1 MTRAVSKDT
10 GGDKTISPVR
20 TSDGTKR
27 GSRRPGFVF
36 YIVTLVAFCIL
47 LLLGNWQVQR
57 LQWKEAL
64 VETIGSRMQQA
75 PVALA
80 DAGALWDKS
89 GDVDYLPVRFTGAFL
104 NDQEQFYLAT
114 HEGQSGW
121 YVYTPMRLADG
132 GMLIVN
138 RGFIAYDQRDVS
150 RRTWQP
156 IDGTAEIIGLAR
168 NRLNKKPGWVV
179 PENAPQERTWYWKDI
194 DAMASAMG
202 LDENRLVPFFV
213 DVSTTNGATIA
224 GPVGNVTRVVLP
236 NNHLQYAVTWFGL
249 ALALL
254 AVAVF
259 FVWRAFR
266 PQN

>member
-1 MTRAVSKDT
+1 MTKAVSKGAVT
-10 GGDKTISPVR
+10 GRPDPVVGA
-20 TSDGTKR
+20 SDGMKP

-36 YIVTLVAFCIL
+36 YLVTLVAFCIL

-57 LQWKEAL
+57 LEWKEGL
-64 VETIGSRMQQA
+64 VATIGSRMQQA
-75 PVALA
+75 PVTLA
-80 DAGALWDKS
+80 DARANWDET
-89 GDVDYLPVRFTGAFL
+89 GDVDYLPVQFNGAFV
-104 NDQEQFYLAT
+104 NDREQFYLAT
-114 HEGQSGW
+114 HEGRSGW

-156 IDGTAEIIGLAR
+156 MDGTVEVVGLAR
-168 NRLNKKPGWVV
+168 NRLDKKPGWVV
-179 PENAPQERTWYWKDI
+179 PENTPQEQTWYWKDI

-202 LDENRLVPFFV
+202 LDENLLVPFFV
-213 DVSTTNGATIA
+213 DVSTTNGSTIA

-254 AVAVF
+254 AVAMF

-266 PQN
+266 PQD